1 MRHGRLSTGQRRSV
15 VGGALGV
22 TILAVLVAV
31 QASSATG
38 TSTASTRATAAPS
51 ASHAGAAAC
60 SSVKRGGTLTYG
72 VDQDVISFDAA
83 NTQDNGSLW
92 ADMNIYDQL
101 VRLNPDG
108 TKVVPDLATSWD
120 VKSGGTV
127 IGFHLR
133 KNARF
138 YDGTPVTA
146 QDVQFSYDR
155 VRSPKSVVNWT
166 LEAIKS
172 DRALD
177 KYTFEVTLKEP
188 WAPFL
193 NDITLWGA
201 SIMSKAAVTKLGG
214 KIKTHPVGSG
224 PFYVAQ
230 DLPGQS
236 ITLKRNPY
244 YWEKDACGKPYPY
257 LDAVKLVYTPN
268 DNTRIVKL
276 ESGSLDA
283 AVDIPY
289 NLLES
294 VDKQPNITAKTTP
307 QLGIMSVALN
317 QRKFAPFKDVK
328 VIQAMNYAIDRAAI
342 VKAVF
347 YGHAHAATS
356 PIDPGVAFHSEKY
369 GYPFNLTKAKALMKG
384 SKYPNG
390 FKVTLLTI
398 SGDTIGNAVAVIMQN
413 ELKQIGV
420 DLSLQA
426 LDSTTQFEQQ
436 TKKQFQMAWGYGT
449 SDNLDPNA
457 NMLYCCVSDGGADS
471 ANTGWKDP
479 KADALFRKTQTTLN
493 VAKRGKL
500 FDQWQKLVM
509 SEAPFMWLV
518 NPTNRF
524 AYRDN
529 VHNFFLQNTAHW
541 PLWVVWKS

>member
-1 MRHGRLSTGQRRSV
+1 MRHVRLAAGQRRSV

-31 QASSATG
+31 QATSATG
-38 TSTASTRATAAPS
+38 TPTASAPVSAAPS
-51 ASHAGAAAC
+51 ALEAGTAAC
-60 SSVKRGGTLTYG
+60 SSVKRGGTLSFG

-101 VRLNPDG
+101 VRLNPEA

-120 VKSGGTV
+120 VKQGGRV
-127 IGFHLR
+127 IVFHLR
-133 KNARF
+133 HNARF

-146 QDVQFSYDR
+146 ADVQFSYDR

-172 DRALD
+172 DKALD
-177 KYTFEVTLKEP
+177 KYTFQVTLKKP

-201 SIMSKAAVTKLGG
+201 SIMSKKAVQGG
-214 KIKTHPVGSG
+214 TNIKTHPVGSG

-230 DLPGQS
+230 YLPGQYVL
-236 ITLKRNPY
+236 LKRNPY
-244 YWEKDACGKPYPY
+244 YWEKDACGKAYPY
-257 LDAVKLVYTPN
+257 LDAVKLVYTTN

-276 ESGSLDA
+276 EGGALDA
-283 AVDIPY
+283 AVDVPY
-289 NLLES
+289 NLIAS
-294 VDKQPNITAKTTP
+294 VDKQPNITAQTTP

-317 QRKFAPFKDVK
+317 RAKFAPFRDPK
-328 VIQAMNYAIDRAAI
+328 VVQAMNYAIDRQSI

-347 YGHAHAATS
+347 FGHAKAATS
-356 PIDPGVAFHSEKY
+356 PIDPGVAFHSDKF
-369 GYPFNLTKAKALMKG
+369 GYPYNLDKAKALLKA

-390 FKVTLLTI
+390 FKVTLLTV

-413 ELKQIGV
+413 ELKQLGI
-420 DLSLQA
+420 DMSLQA
-426 LDSTTQFEQQ
+426 LDSTTQFERQ

-449 SDNLDPNA
+449 SDNLDPNE

-479 KADALFRKTQTTLN
+479 AADALFRRTQTTLD
-493 VAKRGKL
+493 AGQRGKL
-500 FDQWQKLVM
+500 FDQWQQMVM
-509 SEAPFMWLV
+509 AKAPFMWLI

-529 VHNFFLQNTAHW
+529 VHDFVVQNTAHW
-541 PLWVVWKS
+541 PLWVAWKS